1 MFARTS
7 AVRAADKKG
16 PSRVTVTTGK
26 ETPYPVGPQLARPD
40 SAAETIPS
48 FKRATRELSV
58 RSENLDLDCHK
69 CYSNIIKRKGGESV
83 DIDLVRSDLEEKFP
97 MWTDRIRLLRF
108 KDSPTANPTDNDGST
123 VFYNSRLVDR
133 MSWEKRNF
141 YMARELLHIQLS
153 HHHRRGDRE
162 PMVWKRATDGVVH
175 SMLRDEGF
183 QVPEEV
189 LLIRDGAGL
198 AAEELYDALYVLS
211 EDELSEEA
219 SEPIIIESDD
229 PMQVKEAGKDSKSRE
244 IDLDDPGLARA
255 VAGLAELLEPSMQV
269 DYDWFPGTTI
279 RDGMLRYDF
288 RPYPVARTEILLDT
302 SASVDA
308 DLLRYFVRAVKALM
322 REDAVVR
329 VGCFDTKFYG
339 FKDINSEADI
349 ENLRLV
355 GAGGTNFEVAVEAFT
370 GDAENQIIFTDG
382 YAEMPEQSCNAVWV
396 VYGSMPIHPKGGRVI
411 YAKPSEEKEQYEIE
425 FLIT

>member
-1 MFARTS
+1 M
-7 AVRAADKKG
+7 
-16 PSRVTVTTGK
+16 
-26 ETPYPVGPQLARPD
+26 
-40 SAAETIPS
+40 
-48 FKRATRELSV
+48 
-58 RSENLDLDCHK
+58 
-69 CYSNIIKRKGGESV
+69 
-83 DIDLVRSDLEEKFP
+83 DIDIVRSDLEERFP

-108 KDSPTANPTDNDGST
+108 KDSPTVMPSDNDGST
-123 VFYNSRLVDR
+123 IFYNSRLVDR
-133 MSWEKRNF
+133 MSREKRNF
-141 YMARELLHIQLS
+141 YMARELLHIQLA

-162 PMVWKRATDGVVH
+162 HMVWKRATDGVVH

-189 LLIRDGAGL
+189 MLIRDGAGL
-198 AAEELYDALYVLS
+198 CAEELYDALYVIWD
-211 EDELSEEA
+211 DENL
-219 SEPIIIESDD
+219 SDD
-229 PMQVKEAGKDSKSRE
+229 ASVPMIIDTENPVEMKEAGKDSKSRE
-244 IDLDDPGLARA
+244 IELDDPGLARA

-269 DYDWFPGTTI
+269 DYDWFPGMTI

-288 RPYPVARTEILLDT
+288 RAYPVARAEILLDT

-339 FKDINSEADI
+339 FKDINTEANI

-355 GAGGTNFEVAVEAFT
+355 GAGGTDFNVAVEAFT

-396 VYGSMPIHPKGGRVI
+396 VYGSMPIQPKGGRVI
-411 YAKPSEEKEQYEIE
+411 YAKATEEKEKYEIE

>member
-1 MFARTS
+1 M
-7 AVRAADKKG
+7 
-16 PSRVTVTTGK
+16 
-26 ETPYPVGPQLARPD
+26 
-40 SAAETIPS
+40 
-48 FKRATRELSV
+48 
-58 RSENLDLDCHK
+58 DLD
-69 CYSNIIKRKGGESV
+69 I
-83 DIDLVRSDLEEKFP
+83 VRSDLEERFP
-97 MWTDRIRLLRF
+97 MWVDRIRLLRF
-108 KDSPTANPTDNDGST
+108 KDSPAVYPTDNDGST
-123 VFYNSRLVDR
+123 IFYNSRLVDR
-133 MSWEKRNF
+133 MTREKRGF
-141 YMARELLHIQLS
+141 YMARELLHIQLA
-153 HHHRRGDRE
+153 HHHRRGDRDRT
-162 PMVWKRATDGVVH
+162 VWKRATDGVVH

-189 LLIRDGAGL
+189 LLIRDGAEL
-198 AAEELYDALYVLS
+198 CAEELYDALYIIWD
-211 EDELSEEA
+211 DETMSDDASVPVIIDSEEPA
-219 SEPIIIESDD
+219 K
-229 PMQVKEAGKDSKSRE
+229 VKEAGKDSKSRE
-244 IDLDDPGLARA
+244 IELDDPGLARA

-269 DYDWFPGTTI
+269 DYDWFPGSTI

-288 RPYPVARTEILLDT
+288 RAYPVARAEILLDT

-339 FKDINSEADI
+339 FKDINTEADI

-355 GAGGTNFEVAVEAFT
+355 GAGGTDFNVAVEAFT

-396 VYGSMPIHPKGGRVI
+396 VYGSMPIHPKGGQVI
-411 YAKPSEEKEQYEIE
+411 YAKATEEKEKHEIE